1 MAKAAIARTEKLAPR
16 DGRRE
21 RSDASR
27 RKIVEAMLELAREG
41 EPAPSADAVAER
53 AGVGRRTVFRL
64 FKDMESL
71 YREMHATMVE
81 RIEHIRAMEI
91 EGETWRE
98 RLACLIERRV
108 RLFEEV
114 LPIETAASVHRHHSE
129 FLRDAHT
136 TTSQMLREIMM
147 FVLPKTVKADA
158 DCVEALDAAMSIEVW
173 RRLRWQQGLSVKA
186 ARRVFERTAYAL
198 LGETS

>member
-1 MAKAAIARTEKLAPR
+1 MAKGAIAKAIKPETR

-64 FKDMESL
+64 FTDMESL
-71 YREMHATMVE
+71 YREMHATMIA
-81 RIEHIRAMEI
+81 RIEHIRAMTV

-98 RLACLIERRV
+98 RFACLIERRV
-108 RLFEEV
+108 RLFEEIM
-114 LPIETAASVHRHHSE
+114 PIEAAADVHRHQSE
-129 FLRDAHT
+129 FLRNAHAAN
-136 TTSQMLREIMM
+136 SQMLRDIML
-147 FVLPKTVKADA
+147 FVLPKAAKADA
-158 DCVEALDAAMSIEVW
+158 DRVEALDVAMSIEAW
-173 RRLRWQQGLSVKA
+173 RRLRWQQGLSAKA
-186 ARRVFERTAYAL
+186 ARRVMERMAQAL
-198 LGETS
+198 LTDTK